1 MQAALRRLRALAER
15 IEREGLPRERAAEF
29 RRALDTLERALG
41 GPPGDAEAPSES
53 ISKSTPAA
61 VVLSDAESADV
72 PAGTIRIW
80 SDGSCSPNPGAGG
93 WGTIVEAGG
102 RREELSGASPSST
115 NNIMEMTAAIV
126 ALQQLQEPSEVELTT
141 DSQYVI
147 KGITEWIDGW
157 IRKNWVNSSKQPV
170 KNKDLWLKL
179 LELNERH
186 RIKWIWVRG
195 HSGHPENERADALAN
210 EGIED
215 LFQ

>member
-1 MQAALRRLRALAER
+1 MPKVE
-15 IEREGLPRERAAEF
+15 IY
-29 RRALDTLERALG
+29 T
-41 GPPGDAEAPSES
+41 
-53 ISKSTPAA
+53 
-61 VVLSDAESADV
+61 
-72 PAGTIRIW
+72 
-80 SDGSCSPNPGAGG
+80 DGACKGNPGPGG
-93 WGTIVEAGG
+93 YGCIIVQNGKTQELKGG
-102 RREELSGASPSST
+102 AKETT

-157 IRKNWVNSSKQPV
+157 IRKNWVSSSKQPV

-179 LELNERH
+179 LDLNERH

-210 EGIED
+210 EGIVD
-215 LFQ
+215 LF